1 MINEDQEEALVNAIA
16 SNTVID
22 VSFLTAKE
30 QADLQLASQLR
41 REGKITTPGDPFEQS
56 DRTEIE
62 ALQARDVFRFVTFD
76 ITHQY
81 PDNTIME
88 VVKPLYGIAEAG
100 THWWATY
107 FRHHREKLGMTTST
121 YDPYLL
127 ISAGNDRTDDTDHTG
142 DTICFGIVGMQ
153 TDDTLGLSDDAFFQR
168 EELELTKAGFNA
180 KPKTRLSPTV
190 PLIFNGCILT
200 ANSGG
205 MTLCQKGQSKKITTI
220 DKNTPTAQRNYVEQR
235 ARGAYVAT
243 VCQPEASF
251 DLSVAAQ
258 HQQPDPEDI
267 ARLNKRLQWQR
278 DNQDRGLRYINLAL
292 TTAKLFVFV
301 DGSFANNKDL
311 SSQIGYVIVL
321 GNEED
326 NPTDNANAFLLT
338 GNIIT
343 YSSTKSKRVTRSA
356 LASELYSMVQGVDI
370 AYAIGTTLNMITS
383 RLGLPKIPTVV
394 CTDSFSLYE
403 CLVKLGTTKEK
414 RLMIDI
420 MALRQSY
427 ERREIYEIRWINGN
441 DNLADA
447 MTKGTPNKALE
458 TFVDRNQAVIRV
470 EGWVKRPVNV

>member
-1 MINEDQEEALVNAIA
+1 
-16 SNTVID
+16 
-22 VSFLTAKE
+22 
-30 QADLQLASQLR
+30 
-41 REGKITTPGDPFEQS
+41 
-56 DRTEIE
+56 
-62 ALQARDVFRFVTFD
+62 
-76 ITHQY
+76 
-81 PDNTIME
+81 ME

-121 YDPYLL
+121 YDPCLL
-127 ISAGNDRTDDTDHTG
+127 ISGDTNRTDVPDHTG
-142 DTICFGIVGMQ
+142 DTSDTTCFGIVGMQ

-180 KPKTRLSPTV
+180 KPKTKLSPTV

-200 ANSGG
+200 ATSDGI
-205 MTLCQKGQSKKITTI
+205 MTLCQKGQSKKIATI
-220 DKNTPTAQRNYVEQR
+220 DKNAPTAQHNYVEQR

-258 HQQPDPEDI
+258 HQQPNPDDI
-267 ARLNKRLQWQR
+267 TRLNKRLQWQR

-292 TTAKLFVFV
+292 TTAKIFVFV

-311 SSQIGYVIVL
+311 SSQIGYVIML
-321 GNEED
+321 GNEAD
-326 NPTDNANAFLLT
+326 TANNAFQLT

-420 MALRQSY
+420 MALR
-427 ERREIYEIRWINGN
+427 
-441 DNLADA
+441 
-447 MTKGTPNKALE
+447 
-458 TFVDRNQAVIRV
+458 
-470 EGWVKRPVNV
+470 